1 MIMKKRIW
9 ILGAAA
15 LMTASLSAC
24 GTQKETTGEMET
36 ATETAKETAAAMET
50 EEEASFSNFTAVTL
64 DGDTVT
70 EEIFQDYDLTMI
82 NIWGTFCGPC
92 LSEMP
97 DLGEISEEYQ
107 DKGVQVV
114 GIVTDVLNRDG
125 SLSQDQLDTAREIV
139 EKTGADYIHLLPS
152 GDLIEAKLS
161 QVTAVPETVF
171 VDSEGN
177 LVGESHLGAKTKEDW
192 KGIIDEYLEY

>member
-50 EEEASFSNFTAVTL
+50 EEGASFSNFTAVTL

-125 SLSQDQLDTAREIV
+125 SLSQEQLDTAREIV